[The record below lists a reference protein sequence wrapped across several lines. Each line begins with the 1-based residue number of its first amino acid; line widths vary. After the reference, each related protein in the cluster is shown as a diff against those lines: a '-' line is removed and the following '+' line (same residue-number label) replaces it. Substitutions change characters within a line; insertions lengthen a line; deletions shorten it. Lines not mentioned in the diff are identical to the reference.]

1 MMTLMTFV
9 YFAQIAGSIALI
21 LTLIF
26 VGVQVRQHTVAARAA
41 TFQSSVEFWTR
52 FYTDLMEANANA
64 AFAKGASGSTELNS
78 AEFSRFYIVC
88 RNALLG
94 AENSL
99 FQYREGLMDKD
110 AFLGSNNFFRENVL
124 STPGFLAMWKLT
136 RSNYGLEL
144 RTFIDEQIATSPKRG
159 QTSMRERWHVI
170 VANTLEQKKGPDE

>member
-1 MMTLMTFV
+1 M
-9 YFAQIAGSIALI
+9 
-21 LTLIF
+21 
-26 VGVQVRQHTVAARAA
+26 
-41 TFQSSVEFWTR
+41 
-52 FYTDLMEANANA
+52 
-64 AFAKGASGSTELNS
+64 K
-78 AEFSRFYIVC
+78 
-88 RNALLG
+88 
-94 AENSL
+94 NSL

-136 RSNYGLEL
+136 RSNDGLEL